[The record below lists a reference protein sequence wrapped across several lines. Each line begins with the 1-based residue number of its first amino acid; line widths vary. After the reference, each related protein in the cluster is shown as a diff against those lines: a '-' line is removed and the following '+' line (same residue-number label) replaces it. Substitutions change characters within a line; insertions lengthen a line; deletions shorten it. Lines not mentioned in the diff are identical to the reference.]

1 MCAQTVVARRWR
13 RASAATAAAR
23 EAADSSTAEGKRIEH
38 ASGYLGCCSLLA
50 LQEET
55 KALPLLEEVRA
66 LEVEDT

>member
-1 MCAQTVVARRWR
+1 VVARRWR

-23 EAADSSTAEGKRIEH
+23 EAADSSTARERQ
-38 ASGYLGCCSLLA
+38 LGEANRTQRPTILLA

-55 KALPLLEEVRA
+55 KALLLLEEVRA